1 MTRPDIE
8 VVHVGSACRDIA
20 PEDPRGWRI
29 GGGVM
34 YAALTTARLGLRT
47 AAVVGVD
54 TRGRGCGRTDDARRG
69 RRRHP
74 PRGPVRGPDL
84 PQRRNEERSC
94 ADVRPARGSAA
105 PGGPA
110 TGLDGCARLVGRAGG
125 RRGPR
130 RLGAG
135 HPRGRACRRRVAGV
149 PARPARR
156 RAGAR
161 IARRVRRRSSSAPIS
176 SASAATTF
184 REMSRCW
191 TSSDCWARR
200 PTCWSP
206 RAPRAV
212 S

>member
-1 MTRPDIE
+1 MTRPHIE

-54 TRGRGCGRTDDARRG
+54 SRGRGRGRTDDARRG

-74 PRGPVRGPDL
+74 PRGPVRGSRSTTTSK
-84 PQRRNEERSC
+84 RRTVVCRRASSPGFRC
-94 ADVRPARGSAA
+94 PWRP
-105 PGGPA
+105 
-110 TGLDGCARLVGRAGG
+110 
-125 RRGPR
+125 
-130 RLGAG
+130 
-135 HPRGRACRRRVAGV
+135 CRRRGWLRPAGRSCRL
-149 PARPARR
+149 PARSATTGRGSSPRTRMSPSRGRGSCATCAPASRC
-156 RAGAR
+156 ADC
-161 IARRVRRRSSSAPIS
+161 RRVHRRSSSAPIS
-176 SASAATTF
+176 SVSAATTF

-191 TSSDCWARR
+191 TCERLLGR
-200 PTCWSP
+200 GPTCWSP